1 MTLTNRFIMCGE
13 LQEARIDLFR
23 THMKIKFSVS
33 VNHQVITV
41 SQTISRKWAR
51 DKYEEVMAAMSQIH
65 PRIDGVVY
73 ADGLGEYYIL
83 KKTNIP
89 SRLLISGNIMP
100 WRGFIYYN
108 MMFFRLV
115 TNKKDS
121 LSIELEGQWINKKEF
136 INVVSD
142 SPRLFNINI
151 PKETKENQIYKLLL
165 SYNPECKISDSIV
178 FSLDA
183 QDKLTI
189 QSIEERDKKIEEDMM
204 EKLMLE
210 YEIMN
215 SVYGGKE

>member
-1 MTLTNRFIMCGE
+1 MTLTNRFTMCGE
-13 LQEARIDLFR
+13 FQEARIDLFR
-23 THMKIKFSVS
+23 THMKIKFSIS

-41 SQTISRKWAR
+41 SQTISRKWAK

-115 TNKKDS
+115 TNKK
-121 LSIELEGQWINKKEF
+121 EF

-151 PKETKENQIYKLLL
+151 PQKTKENQIYKLLL

-183 QDKLTI
+183 QDKFTI
-189 QSIEERDKKIEEDMM
+189 QSIEYRDRKIEEDMM

-210 YEIMN
+210 YEIMS

>member
-23 THMKIKFSVS
+23 THMKIKFSIS

-41 SQTISRKWAR
+41 SQTISRKWAK

-73 ADGLGEYYIL
+73 ADGLGEYYTL

-121 LSIELEGQWINKKEF
+121 LSIELEGQWINNHQF
-136 INVVSD
+136 LNVLYS
-142 SPRLFNINI
+142 SPRIFNITPPNI
-151 PKETKENQIYKLLL
+151 WQDDCLYHLKLGYNAGYNIVDGIVQSNDNSELSILSYDKLDKYIDDELKKKLLL
-165 SYNPECKISDSIV
+165 EWDIIS
-178 FSLDA
+178 
-183 QDKLTI
+183 
-189 QSIEERDKKIEEDMM
+189 
-204 EKLMLE
+204 EK
-210 YEIMN
+210 
-215 SVYGGKE
+215 

>member
-1 MTLTNRFIMCGE
+1 MTLTNRFTMCGE

-23 THMKIKFSVS
+23 THMKIKFSIS

-41 SQTISRKWAR
+41 SQTISRKWAK

-73 ADGLGEYYIL
+73 ADGLGEYYTL

-121 LSIELEGQWINKKEF
+121 LSIEL
-136 INVVSD
+136 
-142 SPRLFNINI
+142 
-151 PKETKENQIYKLLL
+151 
-165 SYNPECKISDSIV
+165 
-178 FSLDA
+178 
-183 QDKLTI
+183 
-189 QSIEERDKKIEEDMM
+189 
-204 EKLMLE
+204 
-210 YEIMN
+210 
-215 SVYGGKE
+215 

>member
-1 MTLTNRFIMCGE
+1 
-13 LQEARIDLFR
+13 
-23 THMKIKFSVS
+23 
-33 VNHQVITV
+33 
-41 SQTISRKWAR
+41 
-51 DKYEEVMAAMSQIH
+51 MAAMSQIH

-89 SRLLISGNIMP
+89 SRLLISGNIMQ

-151 PKETKENQIYKLLL
+151 PKKTKENQIYKLLL

-178 FSLDA
+178 FSIDA
-183 QDKLTI
+183 QDKFTI

-204 EKLMLE
+204 ERLMLE

-215 SVYGGKE
+215 SVYGGKK